1 MTSKYY
7 FMYNSYHMAFLLI
20 MGGDSFPDK
29 YGCLNIGWEFLHLF
43 VSFKLLFLES
53 PLVLFTPDPN
63 RALERFWADV
73 EAICVVKSITQK
85 SQYCTP
91 FDLLSTYIDLLCPR
105 SLNIKRPNELRQCD
119 KKGIGRKISTR
130 TDPPAP
136 AKRRVSRFCR
146 MSLLSL

>member
-1 MTSKYY
+1 
-7 FMYNSYHMAFLLI
+7 
-20 MGGDSFPDK
+20 
-29 YGCLNIGWEFLHLF
+29 
-43 VSFKLLFLES
+43 
-53 PLVLFTPDPN
+53 VLFTPDPN

-119 KKGIGRKISTR
+119 KK
-130 TDPPAP
+130 
-136 AKRRVSRFCR
+136 
-146 MSLLSL
+146 